1 MKFKKWL
8 SCILA
13 CLLLAGCSSNE
24 PTKTE
29 DISDWDQ
36 VLKNANGTTV
46 TFYGWGG
53 SPQVNQWVEDELAKS
68 LKSEY
73 NITLKRVGM
82 DIDAVLNQLVNE
94 KTADVSKGN
103 MDVIWINGENFYNA
117 KKNQL
122 LFGPFTDNLPR
133 YNANI
138 DVEAIEN
145 KYDFGHLVEGYESP
159 FGKAQFVMT
168 YDSQKIPVVPID
180 SAALLTWAKENPGK
194 FTYPAPPDF
203 TGSAFIRNIICDI
216 VGYETFLEMEADEET
231 VRKSIEPAIK
241 YLKELNPYLW
251 KGGRT
256 YPAEIA
262 LLDNLYAD
270 GEVWMTMNYNP
281 NDASSKIDTGEFVES
296 TRTFVFEKGTLGN
309 THFLAIPFNAPNKE
323 GAMAVIDY
331 ILSAE
336 MQASKYDP
344 ENWGDLPVVDYN
356 KITDEQ
362 KDMLNKV
369 PQGKATLN
377 PALLAEKR
385 IPEMPAKLVPIIEK
399 IWMENFAEGIK

>member
-1 MKFKKWL
+1 MKFKKFMIGI
-8 SCILA
+8 CV
-13 CLLLAGCSSNE
+13 CLLLSGCSA
-24 PTKTE
+24 KKADKAE
-29 DISDWDQ
+29 DISDWNK
-36 VLKNANGTTV
+36 VLESASGSSV

-53 SPQVNQWVEDELAKS
+53 SPQVNQWIEGELAKS
-68 LKSEY
+68 LKAEY

-94 KTADVSKGN
+94 KTAEVAAGN
-103 MDVIWINGENFYNA
+103 IDIIWINGENFYNA

-122 LFGPFTDNLPR
+122 LFGPFTDYLPR
-133 YNANI
+133 YGTNI
-138 DVEAIEN
+138 NTEAKEN
-145 KYDFGHLVEGYESP
+145 LYDFGHLVEGYEAP
-159 FGKAQFVMT
+159 FGKAQFVMA
-168 YDSQKIPVVPID
+168 YDSQKILVPPTD
-180 SAALLTWAKENPGK
+180 SASLLKWAKENPGK

-216 VGYETFLEMEADEET
+216 VGYETFLEMDADEET

-262 LLDNLYAD
+262 LLDNLYSD
-270 GEVWMTMNYNP
+270 GELWMTMNYNP
-281 NDASSKIDTGEFVES
+281 NDASSKIDTGVFPES
-296 TRTFVFEKGTLGN
+296 TKTFVFEKGTLGN

-344 ENWGDLPVVDYN
+344 KNWGDLPVVDYN
-356 KITDEQ
+356 KITNEQ
-362 KDMLNKV
+362 KAMLNKV

-377 PALLAEKR
+377 PAVLAEKR